1 MGKVNKEDLDTEASK
16 IQRLPSGAWVKARV
30 PDVWLQQNTGQT
42 VDVEWLPD
50 GRAALDLT
58 IRWEIHRDALPPTQ

>member
-1 MGKVNKEDLDTEASK
+1 V
-16 IQRLPSGAWVKARV
+16 WVKARV

-42 VDVEWLPD
+42 VAIEWLPD
-50 GRAALDLT
+50 GRVVLDLN